1 MTISVEDLR
10 HRFTEFQIDGCVD
23 IGAFHELVRSCH
35 LGEATLND
43 GLITT
48 LFKLLD
54 VSRRGVI
61 NWAEFER
68 LPSLLMSIA
77 LKPSHPGDPLPP
89 SGTVEIPP
97 VAVPMSSSV
106 RPVKLTLPAVE
117 EGQLDKG
124 STWAK
129 LGLDIE
135 DDIHL
140 ASSSIGRSRKKSQP
154 RLLKSAERS
163 GKYED
168 SLTGPNDAITPEVS
182 QKAVD
187 GGSPPPVASR
197 QSRRPSP
204 SSSSPFA
211 RVASVEECV
220 ASWLN
225 GGEPPL
231 L

>member
-140 ASSSIGRSRKKSQP
+140 ASSKHGGYTQTK
-154 RLLKSAERS
+154 
-163 GKYED
+163 
-168 SLTGPNDAITPEVS
+168 AITMTIYSSQFDWSQSEEVPAEIT
-182 QKAVD
+182 QE
-187 GGSPPPVASR
+187 
-197 QSRRPSP
+197 RRA
-204 SSSSPFA
+204 F
-211 RVASVEECV
+211 R
-220 ASWLN
+220 
-225 GGEPPL
+225 
-231 L
+231 